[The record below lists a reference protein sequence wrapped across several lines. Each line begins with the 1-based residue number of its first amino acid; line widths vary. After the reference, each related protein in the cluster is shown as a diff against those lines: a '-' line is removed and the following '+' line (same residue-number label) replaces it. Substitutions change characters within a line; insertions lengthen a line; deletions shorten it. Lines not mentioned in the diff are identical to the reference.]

1 MPEMDYRKLR
11 ARMCECG
18 LTQQELAGKI
28 GISEGQLSQ
37 KLAGRYAFKQSEMIA
52 ICRVLALDLSA
63 IPEIFFCPKS

>member
-18 LTQQELAGKI
+18 LTQQGLAEKI

-52 ICRVLALDLSA
+52 ICRVLTLDLSA
-63 IPEIFFCPKS
+63 IPDMFFCPKS